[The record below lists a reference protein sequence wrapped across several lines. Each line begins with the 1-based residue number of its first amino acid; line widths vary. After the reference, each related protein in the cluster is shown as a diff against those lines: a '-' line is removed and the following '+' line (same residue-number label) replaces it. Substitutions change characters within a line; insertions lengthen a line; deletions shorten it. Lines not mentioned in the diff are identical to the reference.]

1 MKKPIAKVLSAL
13 LLVCM
18 ILSLAVSSAFAAE
31 SQTEPA
37 QDPGLL
43 ADVLGVMDSAY
54 VGRNIKLYVKP
65 DQDAGLPSKV
75 KVKFH
80 YNDLNGAVYFPGTTK
95 NKQFYFSWNDP
106 DLVVL
111 KDGKELKNGKA
122 PVAPFGEKVTYQVV
136 KDGLSSFV
144 TIESCRGSVGVEPM
158 FITLDE
164 KKGTIKAMNNDP
176 DHESKCY
183 GKVLFDGKNKYV
195 SMKGRGNSTWV
206 FPKKPYNLTFYHDP
220 EFSDKDSVKLIK
232 GVKAKNWSLVANH
245 LDNSLLR
252 NKIAFDLAVNMGI
265 GLQSKFVDVWVNG
278 QYYGNYLLTP
288 KNDFDT
294 PDNGYQLEND
304 NYIDPGNSFQLP
316 GMFEIGT
323 IPGVTILGS
332 GYNNRICL
340 KDMGDTAKA
349 NGENLKTIEK
359 YFNKAWTAL
368 LDYDSEEYQNYFDID
383 SWSKMYLMYEVTK
396 TYDCYAGSLL
406 MHRDGLSKNDKLIAG
421 PAWDYDISLGRTL
434 HKFFVGV
441 SIHMQM
447 NAEGWYNDHIGA
459 DLSDQPISLLQE
471 LGKHKSFRDQVA
483 KTFNKYEWA
492 FNDMTANVDRQ
503 MKVIRDS
510 VVMNNERWLTN
521 NLCADYLVA
530 PNTMSS
536 IGTGK
541 YKLNYHITT
550 TWSDYCYNL
559 KEFCNKRVLWLSDH
573 T

>member
-1 MKKPIAKVLSAL
+1 MKKTTAKVLSAL
-13 LLVCM
+13 LLVSM
-18 ILSLAVSSAFAAE
+18 LLTMAVSSAFAAE
-31 SQTEPA
+31 PKTETA

-65 DQDAGLPSKV
+65 DKDAGLPGKV

-80 YNDLNGAVYFPGTTK
+80 YNDLNGAVYFPGTAK

-106 DLVVL
+106 DLKVL
-111 KDGKELKNGKA
+111 KDGKELKSGKA
-122 PVAPFGEKVTYQVV
+122 PVAAFGEKVTYQVV

-144 TIESCRGSVGVEPM
+144 TIESCRGSAGVEAM

-176 DHESKCY
+176 DHETSCY
-183 GKVLFDGKNKYV
+183 GKVLFDGKSKYIR
-195 SMKGRGNSTWV
+195 MKGRGNSTWV

-220 EFSDKDSVKLIK
+220 EYSDKDSVKLIK
-232 GVKAKNWSLVANH
+232 GAKAKNWSLVANH

-252 NKIAFDLAVNMGI
+252 NKIAMDLAENMGI
-265 GLQSKFVDVWVNG
+265 GLKTKFVDLWVNG

-288 KNDFDT
+288 KNDYDT

-304 NYIDPGNSFQLP
+304 NYIDPGNSFQIP

-323 IPGVTILGS
+323 LPGVTVLGS

-359 YFNKAWTAL
+359 YFTKAWKAV

-406 MHRDGLSKNDKLIAG
+406 MHRDGLTKNDKLIAG

-441 SIHMQM
+441 SEPMQL
-447 NAEGWYNDHIGA
+447 NAEGWYIDHIGA
-459 DLSDQPISLLQE
+459 DLSNQPISLLQE

-483 KTFNKYEWA
+483 KTYNKYEWA
-492 FNDMTANVDRQ
+492 FKDMAANVTRQ
-503 MKVIRDS
+503 QQFLKDS
-510 VVMNNERWLTN
+510 ALMNNERWLTN

-530 PNTMSS
+530 PNTMAAL
-536 IGTGK
+536 GTGK
-541 YKLNYHITT
+541 YQLRYHVTT
-550 TWSDYCYNL
+550 TWNDYCYNL
-559 KEFCNKRVLWLSDH
+559 KEFCTKRVLWLSDH